1 MLRRDTLFQECVAEF
16 VGIFF
21 FMFIGTGCVAALVLL
36 QNYSSFWELSC
47 IWGLAVASAIY
58 LTGGAS
64 GAHLNPAVTIAF
76 AVTRG
81 FPKRKIAPY
90 IAAQVAGAFAGA
102 ALTYVL
108 YSHNFVAWETANNVV
123 RGSAESK
130 ALAGAFCTF
139 AQPYLS
145 TVKACFVELC
155 ITAAFMI
162 LIMGVTDS
170 KNPSAPGAGMAALII
185 GVGVAVIGGSFGA
198 LTGFALN
205 PARDF
210 GPRIFVYLAGW
221 GDVAFPGPAG
231 YFWVPIIGPTLGAVI
246 GAVLYQKLIH
256 KTLVMQSGEVTVED
270 LAPAAQP
277 AGDD

>member
-1 MLRRDTLFQECVAEF
+1 MLRRDTLFRECVAEF

-21 FMFIGTGCVAALVLL
+21 LIFIGTGCVAALVFL

-47 IWGLAVASAIY
+47 IWGLTVACAIY

-90 IAAQVAGAFAGA
+90 IVAQVAGAFAGA
-102 ALTYVL
+102 VLTYVL
-108 YSHNFVAWETANNVV
+108 YSHNFAAWETANDVA

-130 ALAGAFCTF
+130 ALASIFCTF

-145 TVKACFVELC
+145 VVKACFIELC
-155 ITAAFMI
+155 ITAVFMM

-185 GVGVAVIGGSFGA
+185 GGGVAIIGGSFGA

-210 GPRIFVYLAGW
+210 GPRLFIYLSGW
-221 GDVAFPGPAG
+221 SDVAFPGPGG
-231 YFWVPIIGPTLGAVI
+231 YFWVPIIGPILGAVI
-246 GAVLYQKLIH
+246 GAILYQTLIH
-256 KTLVMQSGEVTVED
+256 KTLVMQSK
-270 LAPAAQP
+270 
-277 AGDD
+277 

>member
-1 MLRRDTLFQECVAEF
+1 MFRRATLFQECIAEF

-21 FMFIGTGCVAALVLL
+21 LVFIGAGCVAALIFL

-47 IWGLAVASAIY
+47 IWGLGVACAIY

-81 FPKRKIAPY
+81 FPKRKILPY
-90 IAAQVAGAFAGA
+90 IAAQVAGACA
-102 ALTYVL
+102 AAVLVYTL
-108 YSHNFVAWETANNVV
+108 YSQNFIAWETANNVV

-130 ALAGAFCTF
+130 ALAGIFCTF
-139 AQPYLS
+139 AQPFLS
-145 TVKACFVELC
+145 TVKACLVETC
-155 ITAAFMI
+155 ITALFMF
-162 LIMGVTDS
+162 LIMGVTDP

-185 GVGVAVIGGSFGA
+185 GAGVAIIGGSFGA

-210 GPRIFVYLAGW
+210 GPRIFIYLAGW
-221 GDVAFPGPAG
+221 GDVAFPGPSG
-231 YFWVPIIGPTLGAVI
+231 YFWVPIIGPTIGAVI
-246 GAVLYQKLIH
+246 GAVGYQKLIH
-256 KTLVMQSGEVTVED
+256 ATLVAQSEQTAEKGFAS
-270 LAPAAQP
+270 APQH
-277 AGDD
+277 GDD